1 MFKNMVKDYF
11 KAHSSIHFS
20 QMHVSTNEEAHSYE
34 DGLFSDDNITEM
46 FATNREYDT
55 IIQAIDKLS

>member
-20 QMHVSTNEEAHSYE
+20 QMHMSAKEEAESYE
-34 DGLFSDDNITEM
+34 DGLFSEENISEM
-46 FATNREYDT
+46 FATNREYDA
-55 IIQAIDKLS
+55 IIQAIDKLE